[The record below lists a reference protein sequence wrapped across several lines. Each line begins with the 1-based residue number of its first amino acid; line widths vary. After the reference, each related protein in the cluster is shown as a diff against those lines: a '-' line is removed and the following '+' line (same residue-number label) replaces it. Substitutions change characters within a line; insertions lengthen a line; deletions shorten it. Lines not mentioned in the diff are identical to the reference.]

1 MFRLGPKSCKLQ
13 EKRVFHEVRIEREEL
28 QLGHFEEFCQLMP
41 GEIKSPRLH
50 HAQMTSLKSHCL
62 GEESRSWEI
71 SLEKEPILLLKPI
84 QFQVEA
90 REKYCVL
97 LLHRELSSPEKIV
110 LKIETHST
118 KQTTACE
125 SWQMK
130 PIGPKA

>member
-1 MFRLGPKSCKLQ
+1 MRKCDLQ
-13 EKRVFHEVRIEREEL
+13 
-28 QLGHFEEFCQLMP
+28 
-41 GEIKSPRLH
+41 EIKSPRLH
-50 HAQMTSLKSHCL
+50 HAEMTSLKSHCL
-62 GEESRSWEI
+62 GGEARSWEI
-71 SLEKEPILLLKPI
+71 SLEKEPVLLLKPI

-97 LLHRELSSPEKIV
+97 LLHRELSSPEKTV

-130 PIGPKA
+130 PIGPRA